1 MFKRLLIANR
11 GEIAC
16 RVMRTA
22 RRLDIATIAVFSDAD
37 AKSKHVREA
46 DEAIWI
52 GPAPARDSYLA
63 AEKILAAARETG
75 AEAIHPGYGFLSE
88 NPAFAEAVAAAG
100 LIWIGPHPGAIRAM
114 GLKDESKRIA
124 KAAGA
129 PVLEGYQGPDQSVTV
144 LRDAADSIGYPV
156 LIKAV
161 AGGGGRGIRE
171 VRAAADF
178 AAQLASAQ
186 REAAAAFGDDRV
198 LVEKLVDRP
207 RHIEIQVFG
216 DKHGGLVHLFERDCS
231 LQRRRQKVIEEA
243 PAPGMTLETRAAMTE
258 AALRIARAVAYDN
271 AGTVELIV
279 DGTGPLRPD
288 GFWFLEMN
296 TRLQVEHPATEAITG
311 LDLVEWQFRAA
322 AGEKLPLDQGAITCT
337 GAAIEARLC
346 AEDPA
351 HDFRPSAGRFRA
363 CRFDGE
369 GRWDAGYEAGDAM
382 SGAYDNLVAKLICHA
397 PSRAAAIAAVRDGL
411 ADAVVLGPQTNTGYL
426 RRLLADEDFAAGR
439 VDTGLIA
446 RRHAEIASVDH
457 LSRLAAAMAAALDQV
472 LEHRPAGDD
481 PWAALD
487 GWRVAGPQGAL
498 CRVEDGAGEIAIRLT
513 QAKGRWRAEAG
524 DQVAA
529 LAPLGDRVAVLFGEQ
544 DVRVVHR
551 DGGGYCVDGDGFAF
565 AEPGAHFDL
574 EDLDAGDVVKAPMPG
589 KVIAVRA
596 KAGDQVKKGAA
607 LVVVEAMKVEQT
619 FTAPR
624 DGVLAEVAAIA
635 GAQVRDGEVL
645 ARLEPVES

>member
-37 AKSKHVREA
+37 TKSKHVREA

-129 PVLEGYQGPDQSVTV
+129 PVLEGYQGADQSVTV

-178 AAQLASAQ
+178 AEQLASAQ
-186 REAAAAFGDDRV
+186 REAAAAFGDERV

-296 TRLQVEHPATEAITG
+296 TRLQVEHP
-311 LDLVEWQFRAA
+311 V
-322 AGEKLPLDQGAITCT
+322 
-337 GAAIEARLC
+337 
-346 AEDPA
+346 
-351 HDFRPSAGRFRA
+351 
-363 CRFDGE
+363 
-369 GRWDAGYEAGDAM
+369 
-382 SGAYDNLVAKLICHA
+382 
-397 PSRAAAIAAVRDGL
+397 
-411 ADAVVLGPQTNTGYL
+411 
-426 RRLLADEDFAAGR
+426 
-439 VDTGLIA
+439 
-446 RRHAEIASVDH
+446 
-457 LSRLAAAMAAALDQV
+457 
-472 LEHRPAGDD
+472 
-481 PWAALD
+481 
-487 GWRVAGPQGAL
+487 
-498 CRVEDGAGEIAIRLT
+498 
-513 QAKGRWRAEAG
+513 
-524 DQVAA
+524 
-529 LAPLGDRVAVLFGEQ
+529 
-544 DVRVVHR
+544 
-551 DGGGYCVDGDGFAF
+551 
-565 AEPGAHFDL
+565 
-574 EDLDAGDVVKAPMPG
+574 
-589 KVIAVRA
+589 
-596 KAGDQVKKGAA
+596 
-607 LVVVEAMKVEQT
+607 
-619 FTAPR
+619 
-624 DGVLAEVAAIA
+624 
-635 GAQVRDGEVL
+635 
-645 ARLEPVES
+645 